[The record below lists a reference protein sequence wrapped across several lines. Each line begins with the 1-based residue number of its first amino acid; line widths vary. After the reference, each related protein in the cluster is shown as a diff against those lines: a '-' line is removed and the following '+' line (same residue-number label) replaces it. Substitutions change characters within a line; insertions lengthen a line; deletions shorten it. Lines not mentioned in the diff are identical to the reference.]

1 MKTRPIVILLAIALG
16 AGAFAPLVGAAQW
29 FGVNIATLEQL
40 SRTDPF
46 GLRIFPA
53 ALMFVR
59 PAIAALA
66 AVSVLYGAW
75 VIGTRPLRVAR
86 TFLNVAATQ
95 ALFAA
100 ILIVSGPP
108 INGTLTRLLPMFEDH
123 RTPGAVVRPGHFV
136 LLQNAA
142 SNPIV
147 WQLFDIAAGCILGAA
162 IARGRIGRT
171 PPLRTSRTPDGA
183 LLSK

>member
-1 MKTRPIVILLAIALG
+1 MKTIIVIVLAIAL
-16 AGAFAPLVGAAQW
+16 AAAAFGPLVGAAQW
-29 FGVNIATLEQL
+29 LGVNIATLEQL

-66 AVSVLYGAW
+66 AASVLYGAW
-75 VIGTRPLRVAR
+75 AIGTHPLHASR
-86 TFLNVAATQ
+86 TFLNVAGTQ

-123 RTPGAVVRPGHFV
+123 RTPGAIVRPGHFV
-136 LLQNAA
+136 LLQNTA
-142 SNPIV
+142 SNSIV
-147 WQLFDIAAGCILGAA
+147 WQLSGVAAGCVLAA
-162 IARGRIGRT
+162 LIARGRVRRA
-171 PPLRTSRTPDGA
+171 PELRKSGTPDGA

>member
-1 MKTRPIVILLAIALG
+1 MKTAAAVLLAIAL
-16 AGAFAPLVGAAQW
+16 AAAAFGPLVGAAQW
-29 FGVNIATLEQL
+29 LGVNIATLEQL

-66 AVSVLYGAW
+66 GFSVLYGAW
-75 VIGTRPLRVAR
+75 VIGTSHPLRAAR
-86 TFLNVAATQ
+86 TFLNVAGTQ
-95 ALFAA
+95 ALFAV

-123 RTPGAVVRPGHFV
+123 RTPGAIVRPGHFV
-136 LLQNAA
+136 LLQNTA
-142 SNPIV
+142 SNSIV
-147 WQLFDIAAGCILGAA
+147 RQLFAIAAGCLLVAM
-162 IARGRIGRT
+162 IARVATRRSAATERKAT
-171 PPLRTSRTPDGA
+171 PSHA
-183 LLSK
+183 